1 MNASGARKIVL
12 AAALAALVAVPYW
25 VPGTYYVNVSSQI
38 LLYAIFAMGLNI
50 LVGYAGLVSLGHA
63 GLFGIAAYAV
73 GYLLAAGFGHPIA
86 IAGGLLIGVACTA
99 VFAALALRTTGI
111 GFIMITLAL
120 GQIIWGLAYRWISLT
135 GGDNGINVHGRPA
148 PFGLDLND
156 AANFYY
162 TSLVVFLIALAVV
175 AIFVRSPFGA
185 ALKGTRDQPRRMNAL
200 GYHVWAIRFWA
211 CLLSGLLT
219 AVAGMLF
226 VYYTQFISPQ
236 TTALTASAEVLLMV
250 IAGGPATLLGPIVGA
265 ALVVVVKNVVSGYI
279 ERWNFLL
286 GAIFVAIVIL
296 MPEGLVPGSVRL
308 WRQGYRAF
316 RRRRVVVLAQSAEPR
331 P

>member
-1 MNASGARKIVL
+1 LNGRAPIL
-12 AAALAALVAVPYW
+12 AAAFIALLTLPYW
-25 VPGTYYVNVSSQI
+25 MPGVYYVNVSSQV
-38 LLYAIFAMGLNI
+38 LFYAVFAIGLNI

-63 GLFGIAAYAV
+63 GLFGIAAYAT
-73 GYLLAAGFGHPIA
+73 GYLLQLGFGHTTA
-86 IAGGLLIGVACTA
+86 ILGALVISLVGTA
-99 VFAALALRTTGI
+99 IFAALALRATGI

-120 GQIIWGLAYRWISLT
+120 GQIIWGLAYRWISIT
-135 GGDNGINVHGRPA
+135 NGDNGINLKSRPA
-148 PFGLDLND
+148 LPGFDLGS
-156 AANFYY
+156 ASTFYY
-162 TSLVVFLIALAVV
+162 TTLVIFLIAVLAVT
-175 AIFVRSPFGA
+175 IFVRSPFGA

-219 AVAGMLF
+219 AIAGILF

-286 GAIFVAIVIL
+286 GAVFVAIVIL
-296 MPEGLVPGSVRL
+296 MPEGIVPGTVRL
-308 WRQGYRAF
+308 WRQGWRALG
-316 RRRRVVVLAQSAEPR
+316 RRRRGIVVAESAEPKA
-331 P
+331 